1 MHFKMHLTLN
11 NNWTVSLFPFLFI
24 LLCIYANVSSQTK
37 SCIQSKQYFL
47 KILLDLK
54 HMTKILYFVN
64 YLSLAFSLSVYI
76 LISIYIKND

>member
-11 NNWTVSLFPFLFI
+11 NNWAVSLFPFLFSR
-24 LLCIYANVSSQTK
+24 LCIYANVSSQTK

-64 YLSLAFSLSVYI
+64 YLPLAFSLSVYM
-76 LISIYIKND
+76 ISIYIKND